1 MTTLLSVVAN
11 TLSKVT
17 KNNLFYLFFVFHP
30 NNQKIYITDIT
41 NSTYISSTA
50 HIFHRHHIHITNVTC
65 LKITSQV
72 IQVLHHSQPQVQ
84 IEVPLTTTSIITAN
98 ETNLVKDLKHE
109 ALHSMPP
116 IDST

>member
-1 MTTLLSVVAN
+1 MATLPSVVAN
-11 TLSKVT
+11 TLGKVT
-17 KNNLFYLFFVFHP
+17 KNNLFYLFFAFHKKK
-30 NNQKIYITDIT
+30 QKIYITDIT
-41 NSTYISSTA
+41 NSTYMSPTT
-50 HIFHRHHIHITNVTC
+50 HIFHGHHIHITNVTC
-65 LKITSQV
+65 LAITSQV

-98 ETNLVKDLKHE
+98 ETDLVKDLKHE